1 MPENGNRENSTEKL
15 DLISMDYE
23 NVNDLNRLPYSR
35 QANIDFFIEYFE

>member
-1 MPENGNRENSTEKL
+1 MPENGNWENSKEKL

-23 NVNDLNRLPYSR
+23 NVNDLNRLPST